1 MWRRI
6 LAQGGAALAAARAPQ
21 YRRSMRVPAIVAA
34 AALLG
39 AGCATTPF
47 PEELTR
53 SVDRALTLKEL
64 RADPRAHIGARVILG
79 GDIVATVPKPGET
92 EIEVLS
98 RRLVGGDVP
107 ERSDR
112 TDGRF
117 LVRTREFLDPAI
129 YARGRRFTVLGTVAG
144 VEERRVGERP
154 FTYPVIS
161 AERIKLWPIDM
172 PWVGGEYPPLLLDT
186 PILPPV
192 R

>member
-1 MWRRI
+1 MR
-6 LAQGGAALAAARAPQ
+6 ALLF
-21 YRRSMRVPAIVAA
+21 VAA

-39 AGCATTPF
+39 AGCAATPF

-53 SVDRALTLKEL
+53 SVDRRITLKEL
-64 RADPRAHIGARVILG
+64 RADPGPHVGARVILG

-98 RRLVGGDVP
+98 RRLGRGGVP
-107 ERSDR
+107 ERGDR

-117 LVRTREFLDPAI
+117 LVRAREFLDPAV

-144 VEERRVGERP
+144 REERRVGELP
-154 FTYPVIS
+154 YSYPVIS
-161 AERIKLWPIDM
+161 AERTKLWPADA
-172 PWVGGEYPPLLLDT
+172 PWVGGEYPPLPLDS
-186 PILPPV
+186 PVLPPT

>member
-1 MWRRI
+1 
-6 LAQGGAALAAARAPQ
+6 
-21 YRRSMRVPAIVAA
+21 MRVPVIVVA

-64 RADPRAHIGARVILG
+64 RADLRAHTGARVILG
-79 GDIVATVPKPGET
+79 GDIVATVPRPGET

-98 RRLVGGDVP
+98 HRLGTGDVP
-107 ERSDR
+107 ERGDR

-117 LVRTREFLDPAI
+117 LVRTREFLDPAV
-129 YARGRRFTVLGTVAG
+129 YARGRRLTVLGTVVG
-144 VEERRVGERP
+144 VEERRIGELP
-154 FTYPVIS
+154 YAYPVVS
-161 AERIKLWPIDM
+161 AERIKLWPVDA
-172 PWVGGEYPPLLLDT
+172 PWVGGEYPPLDLSS
-186 PILPPV
+186 PVLPPM